1 MSTQKTEPGRGST
14 ETAPGQ
20 PPADIPCQPAQ
31 STTALRRAVAYE
43 WHHLRGLRS
52 TWILLSVAAALA
64 IGNGASLL
72 LVSEAES
79 APSPAAVA
87 DALQWSPTATQLPM
101 LALLLITLGTSS
113 VSTDLA
119 RGAARTTW
127 LTAPSRTTAFAAKL
141 CVAAL
146 LVSATA
152 VGTALIAGATGASA
166 LALSGLPQPAWGQAV
181 PALLRF
187 VLVMACWPVLAG
199 SVAALVRNRAATV
212 LALVLWPLIIE
223 RLSGMLLGRLL
234 NIDGLHEVLPF
245 AAARAAM
252 SGAPDTASHVTDA
265 GFTQTLIGS
274 GLDPWTGLI
283 VHLLFAIAVAA
294 AGAWAYCRREAA

>member
-1 MSTQKTEPGRGST
+1 MSTQKTEPRRGST
-14 ETAPGQ
+14 ATAPGQ
-20 PPADIPCQPAQ
+20 PPADTPRRPTQ
-31 STTALRRAVAYE
+31 STTGLRRAVAYE

-52 TWILLSVAAALA
+52 TWILLSVAAVLA
-64 IGNGASLL
+64 VGNGASLL
-72 LVSEAES
+72 WVAEAES
-79 APSPAAVA
+79 APSPGAVA
-87 DALQWSPTATQLPM
+87 DALQWAPTATQLPM

-146 LVSATA
+146 VVSASA
-152 VGTALIAGATGASA
+152 VGTALIAGAAGASA
-166 LALSGLPQPAWGQAV
+166 LALSGLPQPAWDQAL

-223 RLSGMLLGRLL
+223 RLSGLLLGRLL
-234 NIDGLHEVLPF
+234 NIDGLHETSQPPGPPCRELPTQSGKGLTLGSRRRSS
-245 AAARAAM
+245 AAI
-252 SGAPDTASHVTDA
+252 STPGPD
-265 GFTQTLIGS
+265 
-274 GLDPWTGLI
+274 
-283 VHLLFAIAVAA
+283 
-294 AGAWAYCRREAA
+294 